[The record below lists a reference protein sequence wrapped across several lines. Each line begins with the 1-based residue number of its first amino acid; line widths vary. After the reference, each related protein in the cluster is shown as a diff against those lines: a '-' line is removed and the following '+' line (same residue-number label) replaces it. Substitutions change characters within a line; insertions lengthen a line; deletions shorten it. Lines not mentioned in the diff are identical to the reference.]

1 MDARH
6 QDRMKLDNHLGPAQ
20 HRCLGHW
27 DRTPLPSALFPT
39 MNPGRQESYSAAA
52 RQGGQVF
59 HRNSLTGEEIRF
71 VPWLREGQPH
81 ARSSTGKWLTNVK
94 NISTEQ

>member
-1 MDARH
+1 
-6 QDRMKLDNHLGPAQ
+6 
-20 HRCLGHW
+20 LGHW
-27 DRTPLPSALFPT
+27 HRTPLPSALFPT

-52 RQGGQVF
+52 GQGGQVF

-71 VPWLREGQPH
+71 VPRLREGQPH